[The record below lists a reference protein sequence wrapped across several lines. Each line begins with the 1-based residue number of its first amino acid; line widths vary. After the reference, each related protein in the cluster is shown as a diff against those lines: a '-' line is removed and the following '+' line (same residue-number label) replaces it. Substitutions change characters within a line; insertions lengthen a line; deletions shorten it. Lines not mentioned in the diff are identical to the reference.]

1 MRGQWEFIQCTLYI
15 NKSCSTPQLKYFVNK
30 IKRGTPPNIWMGN
43 STETLSTST
52 YIGTY
57 TWLRWQNDR
66 RVMSLMTV
74 TVMLL
79 ADRVN
84 KRNEKSQKKKKSI
97 KWLLLACCQLF
108 LLFFFFFYVSLPM
121 YRVANEQPG
130 HSQKLS
136 LMSRWNP
143 FIWAASA
150 KWRIRNF
157 RKKNENGIKK
167 RERGTYF

>member
-84 KRNEKSQKKKKSI
+84 KRNEKSQKKKNQ
-97 KWLLLACCQLF
+97 LNDCCWPAAN
-108 LLFFFFFYVSLPM
+108 FFFFSSSFSTCLFQCIGLQMSNRAIRRNYLWCLGGTLLYGLP
-121 YRVANEQPG
+121 VPNEG
-130 HSQKLS
+130 LEI
-136 LMSRWNP
+136 L
-143 FIWAASA
+143 
-150 KWRIRNF
+150 
-157 RKKNENGIKK
+157 EK
-167 RERGTYF
+167 RMKTE